1 MSERIAVLERAL
13 ADYQLDDSIL
23 LDAYERSEYA
33 KTHTWHG
40 WLLQLVRDNANLKAE
55 LAALRAAEAAMKQA
69 NDRGWYCPTCDRA
82 VDPRHVTHTEHH
94 DACGTFIGLAA
105 RTPKAQEGK

>member
-1 MSERIAVLERAL
+1 MTENPIPEEIKRRFEGRTFPAAYPELVNELAGRIAALERV
-13 ADYQLDDSIL
+13 
-23 LDAYERSEYA
+23 
-33 KTHTWHG
+33 
-40 WLLQLVRDNANLKAE
+40 LLQKEAE
-55 LAALRAAEAAMKQA
+55 LAALCAAEAAMKQA